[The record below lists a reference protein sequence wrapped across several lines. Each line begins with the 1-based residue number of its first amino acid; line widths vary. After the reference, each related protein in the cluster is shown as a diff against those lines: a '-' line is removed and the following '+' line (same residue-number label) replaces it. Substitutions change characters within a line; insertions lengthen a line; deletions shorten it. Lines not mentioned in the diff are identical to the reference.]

1 MFETVQYPVIN
12 THKHTHRGD
21 YIKHLVE
28 IVKKKKKSFEST
40 PIL

>member
-12 THKHTHRGD
+12 THNTHRGD